1 MSTPGAVLG
10 KYANGTTYG
19 LKTSL
24 PGINAL
30 TDDDTDPSKFS
41 FNSEWTDIVRPH
53 QIGIVNFSAV
63 NTIVPFPNL
72 GFRPFYEIRRM
83 IGSVICDDRM
93 VQLPPPSANA
103 QSGIFSDIA
112 SSFLK
117 LVSPVGDRVIYVIYK
132 QRAV

>member
-1 MSTPGAVLG
+1 MSTPAAVLG

-53 QIGIVNFSAV
+53 QIGIASFPANLT
-63 NTIVPFPNL
+63 TIFFPGL
-72 GFRPFYEIRRM
+72 AFRPFYEVRRV
-83 IGSVICDDRM
+83 IGSVIYDDRFVGSPQAPWVGM
-93 VQLPPPSANA
+93 
-103 QSGIFSDIA
+103 FSDVSTNALTLIA
-112 SSFLK
+112 PPGGSAM
-117 LVSPVGDRVIYVIYK
+117 YVIYN
-132 QRAV
+132 QRAL